1 MTNLSPQTKNL
12 VGILTLAVMAFLASV
27 IFSVIPS
34 SSATSNKI
42 LIYFYSSES
51 NINNYKSLKME
62 FDRYLSRYG
71 PYEFQPFKDRETFE
85 QQIKDKE
92 RCLLL
97 LSSWHFKNI
106 YKDYDLT
113 FALTGLRNGNKYQQ
127 RILVA
132 LDTVLSIDDL
142 IGADIASA
150 SSVEHTMSVVSGMF
164 KKKDATL
171 KESVLDVPTDINAL
185 YCVVNGTS
193 KAALITRNTF
203 EEVEKIYPSMYR
215 KMKILAEG
223 RESLSLIV
231 AIPEGFV
238 EQAVQP
244 IDIMKNMPTNPDG
257 KKNMRMLGLDGW
269 QEPDLSDRRTLE
281 TR

>member
-1 MTNLSPQTKNL
+1 MTDLNLQTKNL
-12 VGILTLAVMAFLASV
+12 VGILSLTAMLFLASV
-27 IFSVIPS
+27 VFSVIPS
-34 SSATSNKI
+34 VSAPSDKI

-51 NINNYKSLKME
+51 NINNFKSLKME

-71 PYEFQPFKDRETFE
+71 PYEFQPFRYRETFE
-85 QQIKDKE
+85 EQIKDKE
-92 RCLLL
+92 KCLLL

-106 YKDYDLT
+106 CKDYDLT

-132 LDTVLSIDDL
+132 PVSVSNINTL
-142 IGADIASA
+142 IGADIASG

-164 KKKDATL
+164 KKEDAIA
-171 KESVLDVPTDINAL
+171 KESILDVGKDIDAL
-185 YCVVNGTS
+185 WCVVNGTS

-203 EEVEKIYPSMYR
+203 EELENVNPSMIR
-215 KMKILAEG
+215 KMKIVAEG

-231 AIPEGFV
+231 AVPEGFV
-238 EQAVQP
+238 EDAVQP
-244 IDIMKNMPTNPDG
+244 INIIKNMPMNPDG

-281 TR
+281 TQ